1 MISPL
6 PPTSNCRGGGGGSWT
21 LDCMRFRAIDDFFL
35 KRNAEVGKVG
45 HIRSGAHAPR
55 SPQLLRLMQ
64 TCTLPTIPCLSC
76 PPQGCHSDYTPN
88 QASASSLLSCSV
100 LFLPE
105 LHQPTTTVQQ
115 DGGPTASEA
124 PEPRHIRSGDP
135 FESVRQPTC
144 PSKRSLCGT

>member
-45 HIRSGAHAPR
+45 HIRSG
-55 SPQLLRLMQ
+55 
-64 TCTLPTIPCLSC
+64 TCSKIPTALEADANVYSSHHTGLSC

-135 FESVRQPTC
+135 FQSVRQPSC
-144 PSKRSLCGT
+144 RSKRSLCCT